1 MSEAR
6 IGLYFDLWDKR
17 VDGTRSSWSDIKK
30 MAQRAEQL
38 GFDTLA
44 LADRLHIW
52 GHGQWECTTMLSAM
66 AAVTSTITLETA
78 VIRSIYRN
86 PTLVAKIVDSVDE
99 ISAGRLV
106 LGLGV
111 GTDVGDNKQFGYPED
126 YRYSRFEEALQ
137 IIHQL
142 LRTGRADFNGR
153 FYQAE
158 NCVLSPRGPRPQ
170 GPSLLIAARGPKM
183 MRLAAR
189 YADLWNIPIVPSTPD
204 EWKPHLEAL
213 EEACLA
219 EGRAPETLKK
229 QAIVITAASSGVRH
243 AGADHGDPISG
254 EPEQIADRIR
264 RFYDAGFQEV
274 IIWPAIG
281 SAEAV
286 EELGPVVQAL
296 KS

>member
-6 IGLYFDLWDKR
+6 VGLYFDLWDKR
-17 VDGTRSSWSDIKK
+17 ADGTHSTWTDIKK
-30 MAQRAEQL
+30 MAQQAEQL

-44 LADRLHIW
+44 LADRLSIW
-52 GHGQWECTTMLSAM
+52 EHGQWECTTMLSAI

-78 VIRSIYRN
+78 VMRSIYRS
-86 PTLVAKIVDSVDE
+86 PTLVAKIADSLDE

-106 LGLGV
+106 LGLGA
-111 GTDVGDNKQFGYPED
+111 GSDAGDNKQFGYPED
-126 YRYSRFEEALQ
+126 YRYSRFEEALR

-142 LRTGRADFNGR
+142 LHTGRADFNGR

-170 GPSLLIAARGPKM
+170 GPPLLIAAKGPKM

-204 EWKPHLEAL
+204 EWKPHLKAL

-229 QAIVITAASSGVRH
+229 QAIVLTAGSNGVRH
-243 AGADHGDPISG
+243 PAADHGEPMSG
-254 EPEQIADRIR
+254 EPERIADQIR
-264 RFYDAGFQEV
+264 RFFNSGFQEV
-274 IIWPAIG
+274 ILWPAMS

-286 EELGPVVQAL
+286 EELGPVVEVL